1 MENVTVSGQFGDKP
15 LITFTSP
22 TPPEELV
29 VEVLEEG
36 DGPVVEVGDTIVCN
50 YLGKVWSGNV
60 FDNSYD
66 RGAPLDFAIGV
77 GMVIAGWDDG
87 LVGQK
92 VGSRVLLSIP
102 SHLAYGPAGV
112 PQAGIKGGDTL
123 VFVTDILEAIKR

>member
-1 MENVTVSGQFGDKP
+1 MDNVTVSGQFGDKP

-22 TPPEELV
+22 TPPEDLV
-29 VEVLEEG
+29 VEVLDEG

-50 YLGKVWSGNV
+50 YLGMVWSGNV
-60 FDNSYD
+60 VDNSYD

-112 PQAGIKGGDTL
+112 PQAGIKGSDTL
-123 VFVTDILEAIKR
+123 VFVTDIFEAI